1 MNSKSFDGLDVIDIS
16 MPLGPRTPVYP
27 GDPPFERRVLCS
39 QSQGQAFE
47 LSSLHLSA
55 HAGTH
60 IETPKHFIPDGQTL
74 DQAKPGSFIL
84 PVKVIQVSGP
94 VVLESDLAGT
104 QPQTGRALIFR
115 TRNSSSGLT
124 RQPGYHSDYAHLS
137 LEAAQRCLEL
147 GAPLVG
153 LDYLSVDRHG
163 DETYPVHKLLL
174 GSGCYL
180 LEGLDLADAQ
190 PGDYLLICLPL
201 NIEGGEASP
210 VRAVLAPHSEIIR
223 LSLTL
228 EGAIY

>member
-1 MNSKSFDGLDVIDIS
+1 MNSNSLYGLNVIDIS
-16 MPLGPRTPVYP
+16 MPLGPHTPVYP

-39 QSQGQAFE
+39 HSQGQPFE
-47 LSSLHLSA
+47 LSSLHQSA

-60 IETPKHFIPDGQTL
+60 IEAPKHFIDDGQTL

-84 PVKVIQVSGP
+84 PVKVIQASGP
-94 VVLESDLAGT
+94 VVLESDLADT
-104 QPQTGRALIFR
+104 PPLTGRALIFR
-115 TRNSSSGLT
+115 TRNSTSGLT
-124 RQPGYHSDYAHLS
+124 KKPGYDPGYVHLS
-137 LEAAQRCLEL
+137 SEAARRCLEL

-163 DETYPVHKLLL
+163 DESHPVHKLLL
-174 GSGCYL
+174 GGGCFI
-180 LEGLDLADAQ
+180 LEGLDLSDTL

-201 NIEGGEASP
+201 NISGGEASP
-210 VRAVLAPHSEIIR
+210 VRAVLVPHSEIIR